1 MPLRAIA
8 RKFLPHTPAPEAVA
22 GLASTVV
29 GVLLLAIKF
38 LAYFLTGSTAIFSDA
53 MESIVNVL
61 ASAFAVYA
69 LFYAHRPA
77 DREHP
82 YGHGK
87 IEFMS
92 AGFEGGMIF
101 VAALVIAF
109 HSVEAAWRKS
119 AVEQIGLGLGLMAL
133 AMLVNGAMGAY
144 LIRSGRKHNS
154 LILTAD

>member
-29 GVLLLAIKF
+29 GVLLLSIKF
-38 LAYFLTGSTAIFSDA
+38 LAYFVTGSPAIFSHA
-53 MESIVNVL
+53 VESIVNVL

-101 VAALVIAF
+101 AAALVIAYQAT
-109 HSVEAAWRKS
+109 AAVPRPPPLG
-119 AVEQIGLGLGLMAL
+119 QLGLGLALMAG
-133 AMLVNGAMGAY
+133 AMVVNGAM
-144 LIRSGRKHNS
+144 
-154 LILTAD
+154 